1 MIMNSKHRKTLQSV
15 FAEPTLSSIPWRDIE
30 AMIEAAGAKKSE
42 GAGSRVRFLLNGV
55 PGIFHRPHPQKETD
69 KGAVESVRK
78 FLRDAGIE
86 P

>member
-1 MIMNSKHRKTLQSV
+1 MNSKHRKILKAV
-15 FAEPTLSSIPWRDIE
+15 FTEPTLSSIAWKDIE
-30 AMIEAAGAKKSE
+30 AMIEAAGARKSE

-55 PGIFHRPHPQKETD
+55 PGMFHRPHPQKETD

-78 FLRDAGIE
+78 FLSDAGFK

>member
-1 MIMNSKHRKTLQSV
+1 MNSKHRKTLKAV
-15 FAEPTLSSIPWRDIE
+15 FTEPTLSSIAWKDIE
-30 AMIEAAGAKKSE
+30 AMIEAAGARKSE

-55 PGIFHRPHPQKETD
+55 PGMFHRPHPQKETD

-78 FLRDAGIE
+78 FLSDAGIK

>member
-1 MIMNSKHRKTLQSV
+1 MNSKHRKTLKAI
-15 FAEPTLSSIPWRDIE
+15 FTEPTLSSITWKDIE
-30 AMIEAAGAKKSE
+30 AMIEAAGARKSE

-55 PGIFHRPHPQKETD
+55 PGMFHRPHPQKETD

-78 FLRDAGIE
+78 FLSDAGIQ

>member
-1 MIMNSKHRKTLQSV
+1 MSNIFWK
-15 FAEPTLSSIPWRDIE
+15 DIE
-30 AMIEAAGAKKSE
+30 VMLESLGARESE

-55 PGIFHRPHPQKETD
+55 PGVFHRPHPQKETN

-78 FLRDAGIE
+78 FLKDAGVE

>member
-1 MIMNSKHRKTLQSV
+1 MNSKHRKTLKAIFSN
-15 FAEPTLSSIPWRDIE
+15 PILSNIPWKDIE
-30 AMIEAAGAKKSE
+30 AMIEATGAKKSE

-55 PGIFHRPHPQKETD
+55 PGMFHRPHPQKETD

-78 FLRDAGIE
+78 FLIDAGIE

>member
-1 MIMNSKHRKTLQSV
+1 
-15 FAEPTLSSIPWRDIE
+15 
-30 AMIEAAGAKKSE
+30 MIEATGAKKSE

-55 PGIFHRPHPQKETD
+55 PGMFHRPHPQKETD

-78 FLRDAGIE
+78 FLIDAGIE